1 MWMQPFGC
9 IFCAGSDENAL
20 LTNVLEEHRI
30 RLEFVSVIMER
41 SEKTGP

>member
-1 MWMQPFGC
+1 MQPFGC